1 MYSRLAYIFDT
12 ADPADMESGLNWYNE
27 AGKLA
32 EDLAT
37 RYGFTV
43 DVAATVISCLSPGCS
58 WIQNVKDAESVLAA
72 VANGSTDPE
81 DVTCS
86 TYGANVAKAY
96 EIALTGDLSAIG
108 QGLKTNSF
116 AVNILGIQNDR
127 AVTIDRHMLGA
138 AVGSR
143 TTLHQKLSVTNRRYF
158 DISDA
163 VKRLAKNRGVQP
175 RQVQAVVWESYRRR
189 IGLV

>member
-12 ADPADMESGLNWYNE
+12 ADPADVESGLRWYE
-27 AGKLA
+27 DAGKLA
-32 EDLAT
+32 QKLAA

-58 WIQNVKDAESVLAA
+58 WTQNVKDAETVLAA
-72 VANGSTDPE
+72 VASGSTDPE

-96 EIALTGDLSAIG
+96 RIAIDGDLSAIG

-116 AVNILGIQNDR
+116 AVNILGVQNDR

-143 TTLHQKLSVTNRRYF
+143 TTLHQKISLTEKRYF

-163 VKRLAKNRGVQP
+163 VKRLARNRNVEP